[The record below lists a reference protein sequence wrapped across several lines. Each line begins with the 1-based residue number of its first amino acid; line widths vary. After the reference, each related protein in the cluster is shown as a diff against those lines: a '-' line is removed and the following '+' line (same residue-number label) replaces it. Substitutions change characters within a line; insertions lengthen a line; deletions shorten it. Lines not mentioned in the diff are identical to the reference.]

1 MNNRIRTTVSV
12 CLCGALLAASA
23 GTAIYAVK
31 EDRKPQDKET
41 KPLALTTE
49 NKEDNTVKDETVYV
63 LAGADGS
70 VREIIVSDWIKNT
83 LNKETI
89 ADPAALDGVENVK
102 GEESYT
108 LNDKNMRIWQ
118 AQGND
123 IYCQGTT
130 GKELPVTLS
139 VSYKLNGQPVSA
151 EEIAGKSG
159 KATIRFDYRNN
170 QRQTITVE
178 GKEETLYVPF
188 VMLTGLLLD
197 GDTFHNVEVSNGKL
211 INDGSRVAVM
221 GLAFPGLQE
230 NLGIEKE
237 KLTIPDFVEIT
248 ADVENFEMT
257 NTVTLATNEIFSKLN
272 SEKLDSA
279 DDLSQSLG
287 DLTEAM
293 RQLTDGSSQLYDGLC
308 TLLEKS
314 GELMNGI
321 NRLADGSEQLKN
333 GAAALDTGVSELS
346 EGAKKL
352 TGGLEQLKENSP
364 ALNAG
369 AKQIFDSLLTMANSQ
384 LEAAGLSLPPLTAE
398 NYAELLENAVDSL
411 NPDNIT
417 RQAQQT
423 ARQKVTETVNA
434 KKDDI
439 TAAVQAAVREQVEQA
454 VVQTVRKQVTEQ
466 VLGTQNLTPEQYQ
479 AAVSAGMIPSE
490 QQAVITGAIEAQMQ
504 SEAVRTTVQHYT
516 EEQMQSEEI
525 RHTVAKKT
533 EEQTALLIQQNLESE
548 EVQTQIRQAVQKA
561 ESGAASIRA
570 LKEQL
575 DSYRTFYT
583 GLTQYTAGVDA
594 AKQGAEELQKG
605 AYQLKEGSGR
615 LKNGADELYTGILTM
630 KNGAPALTDG
640 IVQLRDGASSLSEGL
655 KEFNE
660 KGIQKL
666 TDAVNGD
673 LKTLA
678 SRIKATISVSQN
690 YRTFSGLSEEMDGEV
705 KFIYRTDSVSAE

>member
-31 EDRKPQDKET
+31 EDRELQDKET
-41 KPLALTTE
+41 KPLALATE

-70 VREIIVSDWIKNT
+70 VRKIIVSDWIKNT

-108 LNDKNMRIWQ
+108 LNDKNMQIWQ

-139 VSYKLNGQPVSA
+139 VSYRLNGQPVSA

-257 NTVTLATNEIFSKLN
+257 NTVTLATNEIFSELN

-314 GELMNGI
+314 GELMDGI

-333 GAAALDTGVSELS
+333 GATALDTGVSELS

-384 LEAAGLSLPPLTAE
+384 LEATGLSLPPLTAE
-398 NYAELLENAVDSL
+398 NYTELLENAVDSL

-479 AAVSAGMIPSE
+479 AAVNAGMISSE

-504 SEAVRTTVQHYT
+504 SEAVKATVHRYT
-516 EEQMQSEEI
+516 EEQMTSEGI
-525 RHTVAKKT
+525 RHTVTQKT
-533 EEQTALLIQQNLESE
+533 EEQTALLIQKNLESE

-575 DSYRTFYT
+575 ESYRTFYT

-605 AYQLKEGSGR
+605 TYRLKEGSGS